1 MWTRFPQLRSLP
13 EGALP
18 HFIAAQLVPAGASS
32 EQDLKA
38 LVVQFER
45 LLPVYRQCRHALHML
60 AANAKPFLTR
70 GGGEPAVLMPLST
83 GRWPTW
89 LEMFPGVTEDS
100 LSPYG
105 PAVALR
111 LDVISRD

>member
-1 MWTRFPQLRSLP
+1 MRFS
-13 EGALP
+13 
-18 HFIAAQLVPAGASS
+18 
-32 EQDLKA
+32 
-38 LVVQFER
+38 
-45 LLPVYRQCRHALHML
+45 
-60 AANAKPFLTR
+60 TR